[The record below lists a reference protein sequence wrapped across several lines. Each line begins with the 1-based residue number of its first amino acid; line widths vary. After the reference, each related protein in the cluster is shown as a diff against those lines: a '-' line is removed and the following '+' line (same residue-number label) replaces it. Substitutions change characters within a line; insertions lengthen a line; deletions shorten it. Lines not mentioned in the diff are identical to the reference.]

1 VSCELNVVVIERI
14 EGGMA

>member
-1 VSCELNVVVIERI
+1 VSCELNVVMIERT